1 MGLFKDRKSNLG
13 YFILSFIIL
22 FIVSFFMLFFMER
35 EIRSSKLTEIK
46 QNELN
51 VMDLQINFLSRDVGT
66 VISDLKYLNNGY
78 SYLLQ
83 NPENYDDIKRN
94 WIQFFEQKRIYSN
107 IKYIDYSGVEQINII
122 FDKTQTSPTLKLV
135 SPVYDQNNNNI
146 GEITIE
152 YMIKDLMESFRA
164 LSRSSYGDMLILN
177 DKGIYV
183 SYEKDNNQ
191 FDFSRSYPQKW
202 EIIKAGDGQL
212 VSNDGIFTF
221 RKVSLDEKIVPESNI
236 QKDKNQDLGYGNWY
250 IVSIVTKDVYNT
262 FYMINNPFKL
272 GLDVLRQNF
281 LYFFFIIIIAVVM
294 GFLLYVNRKTYD
306 KIKYFSEY
314 DVLTKV
320 YNRRAGLERLNVHFP
335 VNDRRH
341 FLVSLCFIDIN
352 GLKEIND
359 TLGHK
364 CGDDIIFTV
373 ANVINNSIREHDFV
387 MRLGGDEFLVVFN
400 GIDTDVAE
408 KVWKRISKAYDD
420 INNNENR
427 PYIISVSHGI
437 IDYNNSE
444 LTNID
449 ELISKADEKM
459 YKEKQIL
466 KENLHVVRE

>member
-83 NPENYDDIKRN
+83 NPDNYNDIKRN
-94 WIQFFEQKRIYSN
+94 WTQFFEQKRVYSN
-107 IKYIDYSGVEQINII
+107 IKYIDHSGVEQINIV
-122 FDKTQTSPTLKLV
+122 FDKNRISPTLKLV

-183 SYEKDNNQ
+183 SYEKESNQ

-202 EIIKAGDGQL
+202 ELIKAGDGQF

-221 RKVSLDEKIVPESNI
+221 RKVSLDEKIVPEDNI
-236 QKDKNQDLGYGNWY
+236 QKDKKQDLGYGNWY

-335 VNDRRH
+335 INDRRH

-364 CGDDIIFTV
+364 YGDDIIFTV

-420 INNNENR
+420 INNKENR

>member
-221 RKVSLDEKIVPESNI
+221 RKVSLDEKIVPEDNI
-236 QKDKNQDLGYGNWY
+236 QKDKKQDLGYGNWY

>member
-236 QKDKNQDLGYGNWY
+236 QKDKKQDLGYGNWY

>member
-122 FDKTQTSPTLKLV
+122 FDKNQTSPTLKLV

>member
-221 RKVSLDEKIVPESNI
+221 RKVSLDEKIVPENNI

>member
-83 NPENYDDIKRN
+83 NSENYDDIKRN

-177 DKGIYV
+177 DEGIYV

-221 RKVSLDEKIVPESNI
+221 RKVSLDEKIVPEGNV
-236 QKDKNQDLGYGNWY
+236 QKDKKQDLGYGNWY

>member
-191 FDFSRSYPQKW
+191 FDFSISYPQKW

-221 RKVSLDEKIVPESNI
+221 RKVSLDEKIVPEGNV
-236 QKDKNQDLGYGNWY
+236 QKDKKQDLGYGNWY